1 MLDRKKKIAVLDL
14 YNGIPNQGLRCIREI
29 LDKFNARAEYHF
41 FDVRTKNEVPDTSYD
56 IYISS
61 GGPGNPLEGDG
72 IWDKKYYS
80 LIDQLWEHNANGD
93 YPKKYVFF
101 ICHSYQMVCH
111 HFGLGDITKRKSP
124 SFGVLPIHKTKHGK
138 ADELFSKLPDP
149 FFAVDSRDW
158 QLVQPRLKVF
168 EEKGAKILA
177 LEKIRT
183 HVEYE
188 RAIMAVR
195 FSDEFVGVQFHPE
208 AEPVSMEA
216 HFAKAENEEKVVA
229 TYGKRKYDNM
239 MTHIRDTDNLESTYN
254 SIIPGFIDNAIKKIG
269 LSKQLS

>member
-14 YNGIPNQGLRCIREI
+14 YNGIPNQGLRCIRKI
-29 LDKFNARAEYHF
+29 LDKFNARADYQF

>member
-29 LDKFNARAEYHF
+29 LDKFSARADYQF
-41 FDVRTKNEVPDTSYD
+41 FDVRTKNEIPDTSYD

-61 GGPGNPLEGDG
+61 GGPGNPLEGNG

-80 LIDQLWEHNANGD
+80 LIDQLWEHNANGS

-111 HFGLGDITKRKSP
+111 HFGLGEITKRKSP

-138 ADELFSKLPDP
+138 ADALFSKLPDP
-149 FFAVDSRDW
+149 FYAVDSRDW
-158 QLVQPRLKVF
+158 QLIQPRLKVF

-216 HFAKAENEEKVVA
+216 HFAKPENEEKVVA

>member
-1 MLDRKKKIAVLDL
+1 MLGRKKRIAVLDL
-14 YNGIPNQGLRCIREI
+14 YNGIPNQGLRCIGEI
-29 LDKFNARAEYHF
+29 LDKYGEEADYQF

-80 LIDQLWEHNANGD
+80 LIDELWEHNKNGH

-111 HFGLGDITKRKSP
+111 HFGLGEITKRKSP
-124 SFGVLPIHKTKHGK
+124 SFGILPIHKTKNGI

-158 QLVQPRLKVF
+158 QLIQPRLKVF
-168 EEKGAKILA
+168 KEKGAKILA

-195 FSDEFVGVQFHPE
+195 FSKEFVGVQFHPE
-208 AEPVSMEA
+208 AEPVSMEV
-216 HFAKAENEEKVVA
+216 HFAKPENEEKVVA
-229 TYGKRKYDNM
+229 TYGKRKYNNM
-239 MTHIRDTDNLESTYN
+239 MTHIRDTDKLESTYN
-254 SIIPGFIDNAIKKIG
+254 SIIPGFIENAIKKIG